1 MPGRADGGGVG
12 GGWAGGGRVG
22 GGRVGGGRVGSGL
35 VTAPDP
41 RAAEAGAAMLRAG
54 GSAVDAA
61 VATAFATGVVEPFMS
76 GVGGGAWLVIREP
89 GAPTATTV
97 SGPIRAPALATPEM
111 FPLVPSGPGTGLY
124 GWPAVRDDANI
135 VGPLSVGV
143 PGAVA
148 ALCHAHARFGRL
160 PLAQVLAPAIE
171 LAEDGH
177 ETNWFASA
185 AICTDARTLRR
196 FRSSAELFL
205 PDGLPLRG
213 PSMGP
218 GDRLVQPRLARV
230 LREIAAGGPDAFYRG
245 RAARAI
251 ATTLAAAGGLLREAD
266 FAGYQAEER
275 QVAPIEI
282 GTIVAGATV
291 AGAVGAGGIVAG
303 GIGTDGTGT
312 DGIGTSA
319 LGAGGLRLYGPAAT
333 GVITVAEALQ
343 LVAAARRR
351 GLPPGP
357 ALWARVL
364 SHAMD
369 DRLREVTTDEPAP
382 WTRLATAEYA
392 AEVVDGWLAGRDP
405 GPREAGGPPKA
416 GCTSH
421 MSAVDGDGMTVAL
434 TQTVLDLFGSRIVE
448 PETGILLN
456 DGMMYFDPRP
466 GQVTSVV
473 PGAAGLSAV
482 SPLILEGPGG
492 AEATLGASGGRRII
506 SAVAQIAARWH
517 DGAGLQEAVSAP
529 RLHAEGR
536 RVWLDRRAAAADER
550 TAGEL
555 AAAGFDVQIVAEE
568 PTTWHFARPNGIA
581 RRAGGRW
588 AAGVDLMKPY
598 GVGVPTP

>member
-1 MPGRADGGGVG
+1 MPGRADSGAAGSGRIGGIGGIGGGQTDGGRIGSGRADGGPTGSGRIG
-12 GGWAGGGRVG
+12 GG
-22 GGRVGGGRVGSGL
+22 GL

-61 VATAFATGVVEPFMS
+61 VAMAFATGVVEPFMS

-97 SGPIRAPALATPEM
+97 SGPIRAPALATPAM

-185 AICTDARTLRR
+185 AICADARVLRR

-213 PSMGP
+213 PSLGP
-218 GDRLVQPRLARV
+218 GDRLVQPKLARV

-251 ATTLAAAGGLLREAD
+251 ATTLAALGGLLREAD
-266 FAGYQAEER
+266 FAGYHAEER
-275 QVAPIEI
+275 QITPIEI
-282 GTIVAGATV
+282 GTAAAGPTV
-291 AGAVGAGGIVAG
+291 AGAVGA
-303 GIGTDGTGT
+303 DG
-312 DGIGTSA
+312 
-319 LGAGGLRLYGPAAT
+319 LGAGGLRLFGPVAS

-343 LVAAARRR
+343 LAAAARRR

-357 ALWARVL
+357 ALWARML

-369 DRLREVTTDEPAP
+369 DRLREVTTDESAP
-382 WTRLATAEYA
+382 WTRLATAEHA

-405 GPREAGGPPKA
+405 GPSDDAGPPKA

-421 MSAVDGDGMTVAL
+421 MSAVDADGMTVAL

-466 GQVTSVV
+466 GHVTSVA

-536 RVWLDRRAAAADER
+536 RIWLDRREAAA
-550 TAGEL
+550 AGEL

-581 RRAGGRW
+581 CRAGGQW

>member
-1 MPGRADGGGVG
+1 MPGRADGGGR
-12 GGWAGGGRVG
+12 AGGGPTG
-22 GGRVGGGRVGSGL
+22 GGRPGGGGL

-97 SGPIRAPALATPEM
+97 SGPIRAPALATPGM
-111 FPLVPSGPGTGLY
+111 FPLVPSAPGTGLY

-185 AICTDARTLRR
+185 AICADARTLRR

-213 PSMGP
+213 PSLGP
-218 GDRLVQPRLARV
+218 GDRLVQPRLAQV

-251 ATTLAAAGGLLREAD
+251 ATTLAAAGGLLREPD

-275 QVAPIEI
+275 QVTPIEI
-282 GTIVAGATV
+282 GTVVAGAT
-291 AGAVGAGGIVAG
+291 GAGGAGVGGAGAGALGADALGADALGAG
-303 GIGTDGTGT
+303 G
-312 DGIGTSA
+312 
-319 LGAGGLRLYGPAAT
+319 LGAGGLRLFGPVAT
-333 GVITVAEALQ
+333 GMITVAEALQ
-343 LVAAARRR
+343 LAAAARRR

-369 DRLREVTTDEPAP
+369 DRLREVTTDESAP
-382 WTRLATAEYA
+382 WTRLATAGYA
-392 AEVVDGWLAGRDP
+392 AEVVDGWLAGRAP
-405 GPREAGGPPKA
+405 GPSENAGPPKA

-421 MSAVDGDGMTVAL
+421 MSAVDADGMTVAL

-448 PETGILLN
+448 PGTGILLN

-466 GQVTSVV
+466 GHVTSVA

-506 SAVAQIAARWH
+506 SAIAQIAARWH
-517 DGAGLQEAVSAP
+517 DGAGIQDAISAP

-536 RVWLDRRAAAADER
+536 RIWLDRREAAA
-550 TAGEL
+550 AGEL

-581 RRAGGRW
+581 RRSGGEW